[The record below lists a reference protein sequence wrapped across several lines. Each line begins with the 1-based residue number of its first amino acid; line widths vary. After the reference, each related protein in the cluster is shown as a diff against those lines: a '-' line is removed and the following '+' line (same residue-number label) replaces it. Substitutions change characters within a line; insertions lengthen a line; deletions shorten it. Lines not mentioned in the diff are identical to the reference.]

1 MIDPVHS
8 LAFSIQANPG
18 VYAVLLGSGVSRA
31 ARIPTGWDITLDLI
45 RKIATLRGETCEPE
59 PEGWYR
65 RRFGRAADY
74 SELLDAI
81 VETPAERQ
89 QLLRS
94 YWEPDEQEREDGWKQ
109 PTAAHR
115 SIAAL
120 AAGGYIRVILTTNFD
135 RLMETALSDAGIVP
149 TVLSSPDQVE
159 GALPIVHTQC
169 CVFKI
174 HGDYLDPRIRNTHDE
189 LSSYPP
195 VYDTLLDRII
205 DEFGLIVCGWSA
217 EWDEALR
224 NSILRSRS
232 RRFATYWA
240 LHGEVSDE
248 ARRLIDHRVAPTIR
262 IESADV
268 FFNDVQQSVESIED
282 YSRPHPLSVEAAVSS
297 LKRYI
302 SESRYRVQL
311 SDLVNVTVDRAVEA
325 TSGDDYAVSGG
336 PAPTTESATARA
348 RGYEAACATL
358 LALAPIGGYWAE
370 KEHFPVWRQAL
381 SILSSSERSGWVFW
395 LRMQRYPATLL
406 FYALGL
412 GAMAAERFGFLRYL
426 FATPIPL
433 EDDEDVSAVELLPP
447 FGIYET
453 LGRDARILDGMER
466 RPAPL
471 NDWLHDVLRESAR
484 RVVQKDDQYTR
495 LFDELEVLIA
505 VNAARHHEG
514 KYPGGEPYFVAGA
527 FGYRAV
533 NAKIFLRN
541 TRRSV
546 LAGDASSPLLRSGIL
561 GDTAEE
567 CKRWLDSLEEWI
579 PKLRWSAWW
588 R

>member
-1 MIDPVHS
+1 MP
-8 LAFSIQANPG
+8 
-18 VYAVLLGSGVSRA
+18 
-31 ARIPTGWDITLDLI
+31 
-45 RKIATLRGETCEPE
+45 IAK
-59 PEGWYR
+59 
-65 RRFGRAADY
+65 
-74 SELLDAI
+74 
-81 VETPAERQ
+81 TPAERQ

-94 YWEPDEQEREDGWKQ
+94 YWEPDEREREDGWKQ

-120 AAGGYIRVILTTNFD
+120 ATGGYIRVILTTNFD
-135 RLMETALSDAGIVP
+135 RLMETALSDAGVVP

-174 HGDYLDPRIRNTHDE
+174 HGDYLDPRIRNTPEE

-195 VYDTLLDRII
+195 VYDTLLDRVL

-224 NSILRSRS
+224 YAILRSRS

-248 ARRLIDHRVAPTIR
+248 ARRLIDHRNAQTIR

-268 FFNDVQQSVESIED
+268 FFNDVQQYVESIEE

-311 SDLVNVTVDRAVEA
+311 ADLVDVTIDRIVEA
-325 TSGDDYAVSGG
+325 TSGDDYAVNGG

-348 RGYEAACATL
+348 RGYEAACSTL

-370 KEHFPVWRQAL
+370 EDHFSVWRQAL
-381 SILSSSERSGWVFW
+381 SRLSASERSGPVFW

-412 GAMAAERFGFLRYL
+412 GALAAERFGFLKYL
-426 FATPIPL
+426 FATPIL
-433 EDDEDVSAVELLPP
+433 WEDDEDVSAVESLSP
-447 FGIYET
+447 FGMYET
-453 LGRDARILDGMER
+453 LGQDAKILDGMER
-466 RPAPL
+466 RNAPL
-471 NDWLHDVLRESAR
+471 NDWIHDVMRESAR
-484 RVVQKDDQYTR
+484 RVVRQDSQYTL
-495 LFDELEVLIA
+495 LFDKLEILIA
-505 VNAARHHEG
+505 INAARHHDG
-514 KYPGGEPYFVAGA
+514 KYPGGDPYFVAGA
-527 FGYRAV
+527 FGYRAE
-533 NAKIFLRN
+533 NGKRILRDI
-541 TRRSV
+541 RRSV

-567 CKRWLDSLEEWI
+567 CRRWLDSLEEWI
-579 PKLRWSAWW
+579 PTLRWSHWW
-588 R
+588 RR